1 MILKF
6 IRWFLGIVIVTLD
19 ALFTPRS
26 VTRTPEKQAEVDA
39 ATRSLSLYQFEGCPF
54 CVKVRRQIKR
64 LGLKIELRDAQHDPQ
79 WREELIRN
87 GGELQVPCLRI
98 EENGS
103 VRWLYESSDINAY
116 LVEKFGQVA

>member
-26 VTRTPEKQAEVDA
+26 VTRPPEKQAELDA
-39 ATRSLSLYQFEGCPF
+39 ATRSLSLYQFEACPF

-64 LGLKIELRDAQHDPQ
+64 LGLKIELRDAQQDPQ
-79 WREELIRN
+79 WREELIRD

-98 EENGS
+98 EESGS

-116 LVEKFGQVA
+116 LVQRFG